1 MPSKL
6 WGITSGRLLHTLEGH
21 SQLVRSVA
29 FSPDGRLLASGGGK
43 NETKV
48 WSVRTGKL
56 LVTLVAFNDGNWVAY
71 TPDGYYDRSEEASKY
86 ITWRIGNKISDEA
99 EYMSRYFK
107 PELVG
112 ARIRE

>member
-1 MPSKL
+1 MQ
-6 WGITSGRLLHTLEGH
+6 TGH

-48 WSVRTGKL
+48 WSVSTGKL

-86 ITWRIGNKISDEA
+86 ISWRVGGKIRDEA
-99 EYMSRYFK
+99 EYRSGYLK
-107 PELVG
+107 PEVVA
-112 ARIRE
+112 ARMRN